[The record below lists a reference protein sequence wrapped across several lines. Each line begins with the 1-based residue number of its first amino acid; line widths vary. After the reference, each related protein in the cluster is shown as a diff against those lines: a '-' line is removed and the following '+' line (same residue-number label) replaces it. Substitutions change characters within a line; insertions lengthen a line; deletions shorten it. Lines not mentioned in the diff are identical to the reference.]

1 MEINVLFTTGELD
14 EAGEDVVFTPDDFYE
29 HLNHVIYQ
37 VIVSSLCVLTVMEK
51 HSFARTLNAHQLVKT
66 FPLLIL
72 DFIMEFT
79 FRVGPGFHE
88 AFKF

>member
-37 VIVSSLCVLTVMEK
+37 VIVSSLDV
-51 HSFARTLNAHQLVKT
+51 
-66 FPLLIL
+66 
-72 DFIMEFT
+72 FT
-79 FRVGPGFHE
+79 
-88 AFKF
+88 AM